1 MTDDKAKYIL
11 HEIKSL
17 RRYQKIIQGIDL
29 DLKRVHEEIRTISE
43 PSCPQGYGDLPKVQ
57 SHKDKTSIV
66 NSLMTDEWELLEE
79 KEKFIKRR
87 KEAEDYYIKLKVSC
101 SRQELDFADAFFRGV
116 SYKRLSMD
124 YHYENPYEKVLN
136 LIKKSDTSSKLGVSR
151 CYTDSVEK

>member
-43 PSCPQGYGDLPKVQ
+43 PSCPQGHGDLPKVQ

-66 NSLMTDEWELLEE
+66 NSLMTDEWELMEE
-79 KEKFIKRR
+79 KEKFIKRC

-124 YHYENPYEKVLN
+124 YHYENPYKKVID
-136 LIKKSDTSSKLGVSR
+136 LIKSSGMS
-151 CYTDSVEK
+151 